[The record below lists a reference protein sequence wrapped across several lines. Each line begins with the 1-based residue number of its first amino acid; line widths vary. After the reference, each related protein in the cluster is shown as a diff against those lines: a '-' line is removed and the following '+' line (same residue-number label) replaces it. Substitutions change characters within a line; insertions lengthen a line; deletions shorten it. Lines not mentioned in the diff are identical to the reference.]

1 MLIYVV
7 SAVQIKVPVGQ
18 PSMPGADASIPA
30 NVYENYSHINE
41 NTQKEAWCGSNLL
54 SVVYGMD

>member
-7 SAVQIKVPVGQ
+7 SAVKIKVPAGQ

-30 NVYENYSHINE
+30 NAYENYSHINE
-41 NTQKEAWCGSNLL
+41 NTQKEPWCGSNLL